1 MDDVINIEELKAS
14 FIVDLKQSDELQS
27 KIQSTK
33 DKIHRLRSGVES
45 KISDLVYDCH
55 DPEELGKL
63 CDAFGLDNTG
73 YRWGWDKAYEN
84 SNSHRPNYE
93 KQEWCD
99 VQSTVIHE
107 LQTCIRKQAKI
118 L

>member
-1 MDDVINIEELKAS
+1 MDDIINIEELKAS
-14 FIVDLKQSDELQS
+14 FIVDLKQADVFQS

-33 DKIHRLRSGVES
+33 DKIHGLRNGVES

-63 CDAFGLDNTG
+63 CDDFGLDNKG

-99 VQSTVIHE
+99 VLSSVTQE
-107 LQTCIRKQAKI
+107 LQSYIRKQAKI
-118 L
+118 P